1 MPSYIALIHK
11 EPTSDYGVSFPDLP
25 GCVSA
30 GATLDEARAMASEA
44 LAFHAE
50 GMAEDGEALPPPST
64 LEAIMADRINHDAVA
79 ILVDLPKQLGRSVR
93 INITLP
99 EAVLDKID
107 RFVAKNG
114 LTRSGFLARVASK
127 ELEPS
132 DS

>member
-11 EPTSDYGVSFPDLP
+11 DPTSDYGVSFPDLP

-30 GATLDEARAMASEA
+30 GATLDEARAMAAEA

-79 ILVDLPKQLGRSVR
+79 ILVDLPKQSGRSVR

-99 EAVLDKID
+99 EAVLEEID

-127 ELEPS
+127 ELDPS
-132 DS
+132 NS

>member
-30 GATLDEARAMASEA
+30 GATLDEARAMAAEA
-44 LAFHAE
+44 LAFHAG

-64 LEAIMADRINHDAVA
+64 LAAIMADRINHDAVA
-79 ILVDLPKQLGRSVR
+79 ILVDLPKQPGRSVR

-99 EAVLDKID
+99 EAVLEAID
-107 RFVAKNG
+107 RFVAENG
-114 LTRSGFLARVASK
+114 LTRSGFIARVASK
-127 ELEPS
+127 ELAPS
-132 DS
+132 EG